1 MQSQLEKL
9 RSFTCVEGLCFGD
22 TQDQPFRF
30 PHCAA
35 FLRPTDRLQ
44 RSNQRLL
51 STGEHLPIC
60 KIESCT
66 TQTKRGTPVLEYK
79 TIRKVSLSGEAFEY
93 LFAAGKVG
101 SRMLSY
107 ADLMKLYFRFEVA
120 KDREHV
126 VIHAQEFP
134 RQGDY

>member
-1 MQSQLEKL
+1 MQLTDPRIQWQLEKL
-9 RSFTCVEGLCFGD
+9 RSFTCLGGLCSGE
-22 TQDQPFRF
+22 TQDNPFRF

-44 RSNQRLL
+44 RSNQKLL

-66 TQTKRGTPVLEYK
+66 TQTRRGTPVLEYK
-79 TIRKVSLSGEAFEY
+79 TMRKVYLSGEAFEY

-101 SRMLSY
+101 SRVFSY
-107 ADLMKLYFRFEVA
+107 LVLCK
-120 KDREHV
+120 
-126 VIHAQEFP
+126 
-134 RQGDY
+134 